1 MKTVEVWTDGAS
13 RGNPG
18 PASFG
23 TICEVDGKLT
33 FQDSFE
39 IGIKTNNAAEYAG
52 LIYALSKLIKM
63 GLENEQ
69 VIVKSDSQLMVRHI
83 SGEYKLKTKELL
95 EYYLTAQ
102 NLISR
107 FSNIKVIHVG
117 REQNR
122 SADRMANLA
131 FEQGDEK

>member
-1 MKTVEVWTDGAS
+1 MKTVLVWTDGAS

-23 TICEVDGKLT
+23 TICEVDGKLA

-52 LIYALSKLIKM
+52 LIFALSKLIKL
-63 GLENEQ
+63 GLENED
-69 VIVKSDSQLMVRHI
+69 VTVKSDSQLMVRHI
-83 SGEYKLKTKELL
+83 SGEYRLKTKELL

-107 FSNIKVIHVG
+107 FSNIKIIHVG
-117 REQNR
+117 REHNR

-131 FEQGDEK
+131 FEQGENK